1 MKQIKHILPM
11 IGLITLTLLLTGFT
25 NGSQLKPE
33 LLPPRPKPPKTAV
46 TGGWI
51 SLTISGHD
59 HPMSLWTTVQ
69 WQNEHGAWITVD
81 GWRGSPNESA
91 TVEWFVGSELLGDD
105 TEFRWNVYDGEDETW
120 LATSDSFTMPEMAQ
134 MLTEVSVF
142 LDN

>member
-11 IGLITLTLLLTGFT
+11 IGLITLALLLTGFT

-69 WQNEHGAWITVD
+69 WQNEHGEWYTVE
-81 GWRGSPNESA
+81 GWRGSPNASA
-91 TVEWFVGSELLGDD
+91 AVDWFVGYELLGDN
-105 TEFRWNVYDGEDETW
+105 TLFRWNVYDGQSGTL
-120 LATSDSFTMPEMAQ
+120 LATSDPFTMPEMANVRS
-134 MLTEVSVF
+134 EVSVM
-142 LDN
+142 LGN